1 MMKRKISFIYFDVG
15 GVLIKD
21 FSATNKWQEMKQF
34 LGIPPEKDKL
44 CDQLYDKYEPAAN
57 EGQIDIDSLMPELEQ
72 KLDIK
77 FPPNFSLRGYMTSKF
92 SPNLSLW
99 SILDSLQPKY
109 KLGLLTNMFPNLL
122 NGIEERGLLPSTVWD
137 QIVDSS
143 IAHTYKPELE
153 IYHIAQKAAGVPH
166 NEILFIDNLPENLE
180 PAKSLGWT
188 TFHYDPH
195 NYEQSSR
202 ELASFLRDIL

>member
-1 MMKRKISFIYFDVG
+1 MNKISFVYFDVG

-34 LGIPPEKDKL
+34 LGVPPDKDQL

-57 EGQIDIDSLMPELEQ
+57 EGKIDIDSLMPELEQ

-99 SILDSLQPKY
+99 PILDSLQPKY
-109 KLGLLTNMFPNLL
+109 KLGLLTNMYPNLL
-122 NGIEERGLLPSTVWD
+122 VGIEERGLLPSTVWD

-143 IAHTYKPELE
+143 IAHAYKPELE
-153 IYHIAQKAAGVPH
+153 IYNIAQASAGVPH
-166 NEILFIDNLPENLE
+166 NEILFIDNLSENLE

-188 TFHYDPH
+188 TFLYDPR
-195 NYEQSSR
+195 NYEESSQA
-202 ELASFLRDIL
+202 LATFLRDIL